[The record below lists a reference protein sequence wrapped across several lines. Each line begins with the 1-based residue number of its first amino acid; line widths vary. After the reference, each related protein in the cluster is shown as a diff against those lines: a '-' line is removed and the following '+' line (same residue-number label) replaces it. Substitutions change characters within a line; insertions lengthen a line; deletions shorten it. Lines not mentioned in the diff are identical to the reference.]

1 MIGWRA
7 LDVGAGWRP
16 SALDLMLCRWREP
29 KMSDSTR
36 PDEVFKYAPR
46 WLREGTAKP
55 DAILSAPAPQIA
67 IVEDELPWCVT
78 SPFDDPKLGVEQTL
92 DPPASVDTFVSDDT
106 LESDLLP
113 FGAFKRSF
121 KSVGHVS
128 FALIAMLTLALLV
141 DDTLTRL
148 GATPAEAI
156 TTASDEAPVR
166 QITATA
172 PSVTNV
178 EYVVTGSN
186 SPASLETQPQQM
198 PDPQL
203 APQTEQIPVQRV
215 SARVLGP
222 EEVEQLIHRG
232 ETFLAQG
239 DVAAARLFLERAA
252 DARDPRA
259 TLMLGTTYDPDV
271 LRRMGAVGIRPD
283 PQQAHQWYA
292 QAAEFGSHEARQRL
306 AALILPAR

>member
-1 MIGWRA
+1 M
-7 LDVGAGWRP
+7 
-16 SALDLMLCRWREP
+16 
-29 KMSDSTR
+29 MSDSTR
-36 PDEVFKYAPR
+36 PDEIFKYAPR
-46 WLREGTAKP
+46 WMREGTAKP
-55 DAILSAPAPQIA
+55 DAGLSASAPQLA
-67 IVEDELPWCVT
+67 TVQDELPWCVT
-78 SPFDDPKLGVEQTL
+78 SPFDVPELGVEQIL
-92 DPPASVDTFVSDDT
+92 DPPASVDTFISADAP
-106 LESDLLP
+106 ESDLLP
-113 FGAFKRSF
+113 FGPVRRPF
-121 KSVGHVS
+121 KSVGDVS
-128 FALIAMLTLALLV
+128 FALIAMLTLALVV

-148 GATPAEAI
+148 GAPPAEAI
-156 TTASDEAPVR
+156 TTASDEAPVT

-172 PSVTNV
+172 PLVTNV
-178 EYVVTGSN
+178 EYVVAGSN
-186 SPASLETQPQQM
+186 SPTPLEAQPQQLS
-198 PDPQL
+198 DPHLVQ
-203 APQTEQIPVQRV
+203 APQIEQIPVQRL
-215 SARVLGP
+215 SERVLGP
-222 EEVEQLIHRG
+222 EEIDQLIHRG

>member
-1 MIGWRA
+1 
-7 LDVGAGWRP
+7 
-16 SALDLMLCRWREP
+16 
-29 KMSDSTR
+29 MSDSTR
-36 PDEVFKYAPR
+36 PDEIFKYAPR

-55 DAILSAPAPQIA
+55 DAVLSASAPQLA
-67 IVEDELPWCVT
+67 TVEDELPWRVT
-78 SPFDDPKLGVEQTL
+78 SPFDVPELGVEQIL
-92 DPPASVDTFVSDDT
+92 DPPASVETFIISDDT
-106 LESDLLP
+106 PESDLLP
-113 FGAFKRSF
+113 FGPVKRPF
-121 KSVGHVS
+121 KSVGDVS
-128 FALIAMLTLALLV
+128 FALIAMLTLALVV

-156 TTASDEAPVR
+156 TTASDDAPLT
-166 QITATA
+166 QITAAA

-178 EYVVTGSN
+178 DYVVAGSN
-186 SPASLETQPQQM
+186 SPTPLETQPQQLS
-198 PDPQL
+198 DPQL
-203 APQTEQIPVQRV
+203 VQAPQAEQIPVKRL
-215 SARVLGP
+215 SERILGP
-222 EEVEQLIHRG
+222 EEIEQLIHRG

-239 DVAAARLFLERAA
+239 DIAAARLFLERAA

>member
-1 MIGWRA
+1 
-7 LDVGAGWRP
+7 
-16 SALDLMLCRWREP
+16 
-29 KMSDSTR
+29 MSDSTR
-36 PDEVFKYAPR
+36 PDEIFKYAPR

-55 DAILSAPAPQIA
+55 DAVLSASAPQLA
-67 IVEDELPWCVT
+67 TVEDELPWRVT
-78 SPFDDPKLGVEQTL
+78 SPFDVPELGVEQIL
-92 DPPASVDTFVSDDT
+92 DPPASVETFIISDDT
-106 LESDLLP
+106 PESDLLP
-113 FGAFKRSF
+113 FGPVKRPF
-121 KSVGHVS
+121 KSVGDVS
-128 FALIAMLTLALLV
+128 FALIAMLTLALVV

-148 GATPAEAI
+148 GPTPAEAI
-156 TTASDEAPVR
+156 TTASDDAPLT
-166 QITATA
+166 QITAAA

>member
-1 MIGWRA
+1 
-7 LDVGAGWRP
+7 
-16 SALDLMLCRWREP
+16 
-29 KMSDSTR
+29 MSDSTR
-36 PDEVFKYAPR
+36 PDEIFKYAPR

-55 DAILSAPAPQIA
+55 DAVLSASAPQLA
-67 IVEDELPWCVT
+67 TVEDELPWRVT
-78 SPFDDPKLGVEQTL
+78 SPFDVPELGVEQIL
-92 DPPASVDTFVSDDT
+92 DPPASVETFIISDDT
-106 LESDLLP
+106 PESDLLP
-113 FGAFKRSF
+113 FGPVKRPF
-121 KSVGHVS
+121 KSVGDVS

-156 TTASDEAPVR
+156 TTASDEAPVTR
-166 QITATA
+166 ITATA

-203 APQTEQIPVQRV
+203 VQAPQSEQIPVQRL
-215 SARVLGP
+215 SERVLGP
-222 EEVEQLIHRG
+222 EEIDQLIHRG

-292 QAAEFGSHEARQRL
+292 QAAEFGSREARQRL